1 VLTRLGFCGLIS
13 NSLFTSVL
21 RDIVFHVKTLPE
33 IEAAVESLPPAKQ
46 EELLR
51 FIEAR
56 LRNLAAAPSHALG
69 RSKRNF
75 PVSKGRIPFTSAD
88 VARIELDSDATS

>member
-1 VLTRLGFCGLIS
+1 MVGL
-13 NSLFTSVL
+13 
-21 RDIVFHVKTLPE
+21 RGIVFYMKTLAE
-33 IEAAVESLPPAKQ
+33 IEAAVESLPHDKQ

-56 LRNLAAAPSHALG
+56 LRNEAAAPSQQATLG

-75 PVSKGRIPFTSAD
+75 PTSKGRIPFTSAD
-88 VARIELDSDATS
+88 VARIELESDSTR

>member
-1 VLTRLGFCGLIS
+1 
-13 NSLFTSVL
+13 
-21 RDIVFHVKTLPE
+21 VKTLAE
-33 IEAAVESLPPAKQ
+33 IEAAVESLPQDKQ

-56 LRNLAAAPSHALG
+56 LLNGTAASSQQSTLG

-75 PVSKGRIPFTSAD
+75 PISKGRIHFTSAD
-88 VARIELDSDATS
+88 VARIELESDSTR

>member
-1 VLTRLGFCGLIS
+1 M
-13 NSLFTSVL
+13 
-21 RDIVFHVKTLPE
+21 KTLTE
-33 IEAAVESLPPAKQ
+33 IEAAVESLPPDKQ

-56 LRNLAAAPSHALG
+56 LRNIAADPSHATLG

-75 PVSKGRIPFTSAD
+75 PISKGRVAFTSAD
-88 VARIELDSDATS
+88 VARIEFECDATR

>member
-1 VLTRLGFCGLIS
+1 MLG
-13 NSLFTSVL
+13 L
-21 RDIVFHVKTLPE
+21 RGIVFGVKTLAE
-33 IEAAVESLPPAKQ
+33 IEAAVESLPQDKQ

-56 LRNLAAAPSHALG
+56 LRNGAVPSQPSTLG

-75 PVSKGRIPFTSAD
+75 PISKGRIHFTSAD
-88 VARIELDSDATS
+88 VARIELDSDSTR